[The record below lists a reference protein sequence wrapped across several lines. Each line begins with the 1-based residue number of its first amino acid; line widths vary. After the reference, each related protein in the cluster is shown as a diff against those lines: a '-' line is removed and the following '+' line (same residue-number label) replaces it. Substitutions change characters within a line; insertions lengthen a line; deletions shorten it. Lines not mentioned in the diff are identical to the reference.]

1 MSDESLREYKVCG
14 LRARG
19 VFGRDPLPTLQVGSE
34 VYGSR
39 ERSAEGQQG
48 SRVIAVALADLRKSQ
63 ADIFV
68 PQVRV
73 LAHEVG
79 HQLHTL
85 RIVNND

>member
-1 MSDESLREYKVCG
+1 MSHESLREYKVCG

-19 VFGRDPLPTLQVGSE
+19 LFGRDPLPTLQVGSE
-34 VYGSR
+34 VYGSS
-39 ERSAEGQQG
+39 ERSAQGQG
-48 SRVIAVALADLRKSQ
+48 SRVIAVALADPREPQ
-63 ADIFV
+63 ANIFV

-85 RIVNND
+85 CIVKND